1 VDAGLYDP
9 MRRTMAR
16 SIWKAVAVGA
26 VLSGPMLCG
35 ASIAQEAPGA
45 PLAALR
51 KLDASAITVSGI
63 SSGAFFAHQF
73 HVAYSGLVK
82 GAGLV
87 AGGPYGCADNADSIT
102 PPNPFEVALVPRRVV
117 AALAVCTR
125 FSTDDF
131 KRDGWQFPAKPNARD
146 SRATATREHAAGKID
161 DPANLADS
169 RVWIFHGHVDDVVPQ
184 SAIQELTKFYQLMAV
199 PAASIEVVDGADARH
214 GMPIDA
220 LAHGGAGKHCE
231 PPEPSFLVKC
241 DYGAAELLLPHLYPG
256 AVAPPA
262 GAKGTG
268 RIVAFDQTQFFDATD
283 ESASLDKTGYLYV
296 PPDCE
301 NDSASVVTC
310 RLHVAFHG
318 CEQYAAK
325 IHETFVREAGY
336 NAWADANHLVV
347 LYPQTTQWLRPL
359 TDPAGFTANPKGCWD
374 WWGYSGSAYLTRDGT
389 QMKAVRAMIARL
401 LSL

>member
-1 VDAGLYDP
+1 MMGGV
-9 MRRTMAR
+9 TAR
-16 SIWKAVAVGA
+16 LNRWRAVAAGA
-26 VLSGPMLCG
+26 LLACPMFCP
-35 ASIAQEAPGA
+35 ASSAQEASSA

-87 AGGPYGCADNADSIT
+87 AGGPYACADNADSVT
-102 PPNPFEVALVPRRVV
+102 PPNPFEVALIPRRVV
-117 AALAVCTR
+117 ASLAVCTH
-125 FSTDDF
+125 FATDEF
-131 KRDGWQFPAKPNARD
+131 KRGGWQFPAKPSARE
-146 SRATATREHAAGKID
+146 SREEATREHAAEKID

-169 RVWIFHGHVDDVVPQ
+169 RVWIFHGHIDDIVPP
-184 SAIQELTKFYQLMAV
+184 STIQELTRFYELMGV
-199 PAASIEVVDGADARH
+199 PAANIEVVDGADAKH

-220 LAHGGAGKHCE
+220 LAPGGSGRHCE
-231 PPEPSFLVKC
+231 LPEPSFLVKC

-256 AVAPPA
+256 ASAPAP
-262 GAKGTG
+262 GAQGSG
-268 RIVAFDQTQFFDATD
+268 RIVAFDQTGFFDAKD
-283 ESASLDKTGYLYV
+283 ESASLNPSGFLYV
-296 PPDCE
+296 PQDCE
-301 NDSASVVTC
+301 NESPSAVKC

-318 CEQYAAK
+318 CEQYVQK

-336 NAWADANHLVV
+336 NAWADANRLVI
-347 LYPQTTQWLRPL
+347 LYPQATQWLRPL

-374 WWGYSGSAYLTRDGT
+374 WWGYSGSAYLTRDGK

-401 LSL
+401 LP

>member
-1 VDAGLYDP
+1 
-9 MRRTMAR
+9 MAR

-401 LSL
+401 LSP

>member
-1 VDAGLYDP
+1 
-9 MRRTMAR
+9 MMAR
-16 SIWKAVAVGA
+16 SIRWSALAA
-26 VLSGPMLCG
+26 AALLAGPIFSSAG
-35 ASIAQEAPGA
+35 TAQETPSA

-87 AGGPYGCADNADSIT
+87 AGGPYACADDVGSVT
-102 PPNPFEVALVPRRVV
+102 PPNPLEVALVPRRVV
-117 AALAVCTR
+117 ASLAVCTH
-125 FSTDDF
+125 FATDDF
-131 KRDGWQFPAKPNARD
+131 RNGGWQFPAKPNASD
-146 SRATATREHAAGKID
+146 SRATATREHTAGKID
-161 DPANLADS
+161 DPANLAGS
-169 RVWIFHGHVDDVVPQ
+169 RVWIFHGHADDVVPL
-184 SAIQELTKFYQLMAV
+184 STIQELARFYQLMTV
-199 PAASIEVVDGADARH
+199 PAAHIEVVDGADARH

-220 LAHGGAGKHCE
+220 LAPGGGTHCR

-241 DYGAAELLLPHLYPG
+241 DYGAAGLLLPHLYSG
-256 AVAPPA
+256 ATAPA
-262 GAKGTG
+262 GAQPSG
-268 RIVAFDQTQFFDATD
+268 RIVAFDQTKFFDVND
-283 ESASLDKTGYLYV
+283 DSASLDKTGYLYV
-296 PPDCE
+296 PQACE
-301 NDSASVVTC
+301 NDAASTVKC

-318 CEQYAAK
+318 CEQYVKK

-336 NAWADANHLVV
+336 NAWADANHLVI

-401 LSL
+401 LP

>member
-1 VDAGLYDP
+1 
-9 MRRTMAR
+9 MAR
-16 SIWKAVAVGA
+16 LIRWRAVAVA
-26 VLSGPMLCG
+26 ALLAGPIFCG
-35 ASIAQEAPGA
+35 AGTAQEAPSA

-87 AGGPYGCADNADSIT
+87 AGGPYACADHVDSVT
-102 PPNPFEVALVPRRVV
+102 PPNPLDVALVPRRVV
-117 AALAVCTR
+117 ASLAVCTH
-125 FSTDDF
+125 FATDDF
-131 KRDGWQFPAKPNARD
+131 KNGGWQFPAKPSARD

-169 RVWIFHGHVDDVVPQ
+169 RVWIFHGHADDVVPP
-184 SAIQELTKFYQLMAV
+184 STIQELAGFYRLMAV
-199 PAASIEVVDGADARH
+199 PAANIKVVDGADARH

-220 LAHGGAGKHCE
+220 LAPGGSKHCE

-256 AVAPPA
+256 ATAPSA
-262 GAKGTG
+262 GARGTG
-268 RIVAFDQTQFFDATD
+268 RIVAFDQTQFFDPKD
-283 ESASLDKTGYLYV
+283 DSASLDKSGYLYV
-296 PPDCE
+296 PRDCE
-301 NDSASVVTC
+301 NESPSAVKC
-310 RLHVAFHG
+310 RLHVVFHG

-325 IHETFVREAGY
+325 IHETFVDEAGY
-336 NAWADANHLVV
+336 NAWADANHLVI
-347 LYPQTTQWLRPL
+347 LYPQATQWLRPL

-401 LSL
+401 LP

>member
-1 VDAGLYDP
+1 MVRLISW
-9 MRRTMAR
+9 R
-16 SIWKAVAVGA
+16 AVAVGA
-26 VLSGPMLCG
+26 LLACPLFSGAG
-35 ASIAQEAPGA
+35 TAQEAPVA
-45 PLAALR
+45 PLAALQ
-51 KLDASAITVSGI
+51 KLDASAVTVSGI

-87 AGGPYGCADNADSIT
+87 AGGPYACADNADSVT

-117 AALAVCTR
+117 ASLAVCTHIA
-125 FSTDDF
+125 TDDF
-131 KRDGWQFPAKPNARD
+131 KNGGWQFPAKPNARD
-146 SRATATREHAAGKID
+146 SRATATRENAGGKID

-169 RVWIFHGHVDDVVPQ
+169 RVWIFHGHADDVVPP
-184 SAIQELTKFYQLMAV
+184 STIQELAGFYQLMAV
-199 PAASIEVVDGADARH
+199 PAANIKVVDGADARH

-220 LAHGGAGKHCE
+220 LAPGGSGRHCE

-241 DYGAAELLLPHLYPG
+241 DYGAAELLLPHLYPD
-256 AVAPPA
+256 ATPPPA
-262 GAKGTG
+262 GARGTG
-268 RIVAFDQTQFFDATD
+268 RIVAFDQTQFFDAKD
-283 ESASLDKTGYLYV
+283 ESASLNTSGYLYV
-296 PPDCE
+296 PRDCE
-301 NDSASVVTC
+301 NESPSTVKC

-347 LYPQTTQWLRPL
+347 LYPQATQWLRPL
-359 TDPAGFTANPKGCWD
+359 TDPAGSTANPKGCWD
-374 WWGYSGSAYLTRDGT
+374 WWGYSGSAYLTRDGK

-401 LSL
+401 LP